1 VGINPRPFFIID
13 RNGRGKCGRFQL
25 GSRRGINRS
34 KKWKALKGGSDVM
47 KAVYCDHV
55 SKYFHVG
62 RERDGEGNGRLTGG
76 NGNGRKSAADL
87 FNRIFGKN
95 GSRKAAV
102 KTVSLQVTRGEVFG
116 ILGPNGCGK
125 STLVRMISTLLIP
138 DEGQV
143 RVFGRDVIRDKAVV
157 RWLISRVSVDAAF
170 FKTLSPYENLRYSA
184 RLYGLSAAA
193 ARNRA
198 WEILEKLGFPE
209 KSFTRPMD
217 KCSRGM
223 QQKVAIARA
232 FLTTPK
238 LILMD
243 EPTTGLDPVSKRRV
257 QEFLTDLRSR
267 TEVTILLTSHDM
279 EEADRLCD
287 RVAIMNDGAFV
298 ASDTPERLKA
308 KLPGGSG
315 TLEDVFFELTG
326 EKLEEKEEN

>member
-1 VGINPRPFFIID
+1 
-13 RNGRGKCGRFQL
+13 
-25 GSRRGINRS
+25 
-34 KKWKALKGGSDVM
+34 M
-47 KAVYCDHV
+47 KAVYCDQV
-55 SKYFHVG
+55 SKYFNIG
-62 RERDGEGNGRLTGG
+62 RDDDGEGDSMLKSG
-76 NGNGRKSAADL
+76 NGNGNSNAAGL
-87 FNRIFGKN
+87 FTRIFGGN

-102 KTVSLQVTRGEVFG
+102 KDVSLQVRRGEVFG
-116 ILGPNGCGK
+116 VLGPNGCGK
-125 STLVRMISTLLIP
+125 STLIRMISTLLIP
-138 DEGQV
+138 DEGDV
-143 RVFGRDVIRDKAVV
+143 KVFGRDVIRDKAAV

-184 RLYGLSAAA
+184 RLYGLSASE

-198 WEILEKLGFPE
+198 WEILDQLGFPE

-257 QEFLTDLRSR
+257 QEFITDLRSR
-267 TEVTILLTSHDM
+267 IEVTILLTSHDM

-287 RVAIMNDGAFV
+287 RVAIMNEGVFV
-298 ASDTPERLKA
+298 ASNTPERLKA
-308 KLPGGSG
+308 EFSNGTG
-315 TLEDVFFELTG
+315 TLEEVFFKVTG
-326 EKLEEKEEN
+326 EKFKEKEND